1 MKTWRTDIALV
12 EGKEYRARKDFKTQT
27 DVFTKG
33 EILIFTGNDYSHY
46 HGSTA
51 LRFINKATGED
62 KSWFLHDNEP
72 DNSAEFFKPVVTP

>member
-1 MKTWRTDIALV
+1 MKTWREDIALV

-46 HGSTA
+46 NSSTA
-51 LRFINKATGED
+51 LRFTDKATGEG
-62 KSWFLHDNEP
+62 KSWFLHDDES
-72 DNSAEFFKPVVTP
+72 DSSAEFFESVA